1 MEELA
6 GPVFTLKDF
15 GIGFA
20 PISGQPV
27 MILTTDEGD
36 VPVAYVSPM

>member
-1 MEELA
+1 MEELT

-15 GIGFA
+15 GIGVE
-20 PISGQPV
+20 PVSGQPV

-36 VPVAYVSPM
+36 TPVA